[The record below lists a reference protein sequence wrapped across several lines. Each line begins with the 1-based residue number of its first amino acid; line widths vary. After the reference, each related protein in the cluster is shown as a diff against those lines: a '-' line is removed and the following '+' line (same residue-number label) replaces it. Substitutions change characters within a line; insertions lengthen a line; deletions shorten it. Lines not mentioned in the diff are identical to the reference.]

1 MSLSDDEVREI
12 RRKYDE
18 TDVSQS
24 KLAKQYGVTQTNV
37 SLIVRGKTHSD
48 SRGPTSKRQIKK
60 LSDQDVKDMR
70 KLRWDGWTLQELAE
84 EYDVHPSYAGKVT
97 RLDVRSDV

>member
-1 MSLSDDEVREI
+1 MSLSDAQIARLRQRYESGQPQSQLADEYGI
-12 RRKYDE
+12 
-18 TDVSQS
+18 SQS
-24 KLAKQYGVTQTNV
+24 YV
-37 SLIVRGKTHSD
+37 SRLVRGVDKAD
-48 SRGPTSKRQIKK
+48 CDGPTSKRQIKK